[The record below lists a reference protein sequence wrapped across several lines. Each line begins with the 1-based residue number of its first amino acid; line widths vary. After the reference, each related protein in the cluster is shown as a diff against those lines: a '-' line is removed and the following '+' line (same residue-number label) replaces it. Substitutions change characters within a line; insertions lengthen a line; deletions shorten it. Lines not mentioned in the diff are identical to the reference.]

1 MQIVFVVS
9 FIGLLGD
16 ATEEFVENLDTQ
28 KGKSTFTLFGQFPPT
43 VVFFIESCGGDKIVF

>member
-1 MQIVFVVS
+1 MVFVVS

-28 KGKSTFTLFGQFPPT
+28 KGKSTFTLLGQFPPT
-43 VVFFIESCGGDKIVF
+43 VVFFIESCCGDKIVF

>member
-1 MQIVFVVS
+1 MIVMS

-43 VVFFIESCGGDKIVF
+43 VVFFIESCCGDKTVF

>member
-1 MQIVFVVS
+1 MFVVS

-28 KGKSTFTLFGQFPPT
+28 KGKSTFTLFGQFPLT
-43 VVFFIESCGGDKIVF
+43 VVLFIESCCGNKIVF